1 MTREPVESLDRL
13 VAAALRE
20 DLGDSGPAGDVTT
33 WAIVAS
39 DAVASARIVARSAG
53 VVAGIEPAQL
63 AFTQVDP
70 ATRVRWLATDG
81 DAVSAG
87 GAIAEVEGPL
97 RALLTAERTA
107 LNFLGHLSGVATL
120 TRRFAK
126 AAGQG
131 VTILD
136 TRKTLPGLRLL
147 QKAAVVAGGGA
158 NHRMG
163 LHDAVLVKDN
173 HLAYAAVREA
183 VKLARDRAPGL
194 LVEVECETIEQ
205 VEEAVEARA
214 DRVLLDNMS
223 PDQVREAVTAVD
235 GRLEVEVSGGIT
247 LDNVT
252 AYAAA
257 GPDFISV
264 GALTHSAP
272 SLDVSLEVLA

>member
-1 MTREPVESLDRL
+1 MTRPPDEGLSEL
-13 VAAALRE
+13 VARALRE
-20 DLGDSGPAGDVTT
+20 DLGEAGAAGDVTT
-33 WAIVAS
+33 HAIVPS
-39 DAVASARIVARSAG
+39 DAMASARIVARSVG
-53 VVAGIEPAQL
+53 VVAGTEPAQL

-70 ATRVRWLATDG
+70 ATHVRWLATDG

-87 GAIAEVEGPL
+87 GVIAEVEGPL
-97 RALLTAERTA
+97 RAVLTAERTA

-120 TRRFAK
+120 TRRFVDAVGD
-126 AAGQG
+126 A

-136 TRKTLPGLRLL
+136 TRKTLPGLRELE
-147 QKAAVVAGGGA
+147 KAAVVAGGGA

-173 HLAYAAVREA
+173 HLAHAAIREA

-194 LVEVECETIEQ
+194 LVEVECETIEH
-205 VEEAVEARA
+205 VDEAVDAGA

-223 PDQVREAVTAVD
+223 PDQVREAVAAVH
-235 GRLEVEVSGGIT
+235 GRSEVEVSGGIT

-272 SLDVSLEVLA
+272 SLDVSLEVLS